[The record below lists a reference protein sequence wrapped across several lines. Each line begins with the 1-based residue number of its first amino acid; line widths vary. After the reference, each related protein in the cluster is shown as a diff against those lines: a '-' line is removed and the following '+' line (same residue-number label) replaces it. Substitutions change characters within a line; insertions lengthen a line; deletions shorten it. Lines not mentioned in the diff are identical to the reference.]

1 MYKNTKRGRYGCGMK
16 PGSTGKKK
24 KKKKK
29 DATLEN

>member
-24 KKKKK
+24 KKKK